1 MRQNGAIKLPKSLYM
16 MNFIIDY
23 ATYQCQKSFEMAELF
38 IALMKKDR
46 AASPLFIA
54 L

>member
-1 MRQNGAIKLPKSLYM
+1 MKLPKSLYM
-16 MNFIIDY
+16 VNCIIDY
-23 ATYQCQKSFEMAELF
+23 ATYQWQKSFEMTELF

-54 L
+54 PTS